1 VILNPSRTHTTFGKY
16 TIDFRTTS
24 ESIQQQI
31 SQKYSNQM
39 KENGIHLGMIKDQ
52 NKLDTTQSY
61 STLRKDPKLEAVLKK
76 LI

>member
-1 VILNPSRTHTTFGKY
+1 
-16 TIDFRTTS
+16 
-24 ESIQQQI
+24 
-31 SQKYSNQM
+31 M